1 MARPLSAA
9 SSVRP
14 GLARIAAA
22 LDGVGPEA
30 IAKADAKAVGTVK
43 RRFEPAAKRV
53 IRERYSVLA
62 GDLAG
67 KFTVTQRGGEN
78 PADGVVLQ
86 LNASV
91 RKLPLINFGG
101 RWGGRMTP
109 GATAAISKGEGRKVY
124 HSAFVASIKDKPH
137 MLVRQFS
144 RDSNSPSGRD
154 PRNKLRRLS
163 GPSPYQMVRGTD
175 DGNAQRLSR
184 EMNELRATEI
194 VRLLRLTRQ
203 GKL

>member
-1 MARPLSAA
+1 MVSRRINGAESF
-9 SSVRP
+9 RP

-30 IAKADAKAVGTVK
+30 IAKADKKAVGTVR
-43 RRFEPAAKRV
+43 RRFEPAAKRL
-53 IRERYSVLA
+53 IRESYNVKA
-62 GDLAG
+62 KDLAG
-67 KFTVTQRGGEN
+67 KFSVQVSELAGSGTVLR
-78 PADGVVLQ
+78 LR
-86 LNASV
+86 ASTY
-91 RKLPLINFGG
+91 KTPLAEFGG
-101 RWGGRMTP
+101 QWRGRKSP
-109 GATAAISKGEGRKVY
+109 GATAAIGKGQGRKVY
-124 HSAFVASIKDKPH
+124 HEAFIATIDGRRR

-144 RDSNSPSGRD
+144 RDSHLASGRD

-175 DGNAQRLSR
+175 DSNAQRLSR

>member
-1 MARPLSAA
+1 MARPVSAA

-22 LDGVGPEA
+22 LDGVAPEA
-30 IAKADAKAVGTVK
+30 IARADAKAVGTVK
-43 RRFEPAAKRV
+43 RRFEPAAKRL
-53 IRERYSVLA
+53 IREKYNVRASELA
-62 GDLAG
+62 S
-67 KFTVTQRGGEN
+67 KFTVTERGGDS
-78 PADGVVLQ
+78 PGDGIVLH

-91 RKLPLINFGG
+91 RKLPLISFGG
-101 RWGGRMTP
+101 RWGGRKTP
-109 GATAAISKGEGRKVY
+109 GATASIGKGEGRKVY
-124 HSAFVASIKDKPH
+124 HSAFVASVKGKQH

-163 GPSPYQMVRGTD
+163 GPSPYQMVRGNGD
-175 DGNAQRLSR
+175 ENALRLSR
-184 EMNELRATEI
+184 DMNTLRAQEI
-194 VRLLRLTRQ
+194 VRLLRLTRK